1 MNFSPSST
9 SLHPH
14 SRGALRTLREAEIL
28 HRLHLADHSL
38 SGLRDS
44 SLSRSGLRDSE
55 PLCTEIREP
64 AVHREIPAAQ
74 DLQQTR
80 MPTLRSQ
87 LEHPQPI

>member
-38 SGLRDS
+38 
-44 SLSRSGLRDSE
+44 SGLRDSE